1 MRAHSHFESNTLNSS
16 KSIRVSLSSINS
28 EDKRYQ
34 NRKLEVLSYGDKGN
48 QEKQSSD
55 QIKSIQKQLQVNP
68 RAIEKIEVVEE
79 ASIKGKYI
87 IFSGF
92 HRFGAYARENKRT
105 NGKSFKQIRVNVI
118 SKEEAQERY
127 LKLNSEHKGLVL
139 LPAHKD
145 EQKWQIFLQDEVQLL
160 SKKQQAETV
169 NVTEST
175 IGNWRREL
183 KEYEGAGF
191 FDVGYSINRDSITGK
206 PHLKACRDALRTY
219 DDEQASLNS
228 KNPLSDADK
237 ERLKSILH
245 KGMRSK
251 EPDKLLHF
259 INHYWGEPVSRVNFD
274 ALPDDL

>member
-1 MRAHSHFESNTLNSS
+1 MNSD
-16 KSIRVSLSSINS
+16 KSVRVSLSSINS

-68 RAIEKIEVVEE
+68 RAIKKIEVVEE
-79 ASIKGKYI
+79 ASSKGKYI

-92 HRFGAYARENKRT
+92 HRFSAYALENKRT
-105 NGKSFKQIRVNVI
+105 NGKSFKQIWVNVI

-127 LKLNSEHKGLVL
+127 LQLNSEHKGLIL
-139 LPAHKD
+139 LPAQKV
-145 EQKWQIFLQDEVQLL
+145 EQDWQKFLNDEVQVL
-160 SKKQQAETV
+160 SKKQQAETLQV
-169 NVTEST
+169 PEST

-183 KEYEGAGF
+183 KEFKEAGF
-191 FDVGYSINRDSITGK
+191 FDVGSSIKRDSITGK

-228 KNPLSDADK
+228 KSPLSDDDK
-237 ERLKSILH
+237 ERLKSILN
-245 KGMRSK
+245 KDMRSK

>member
-1 MRAHSHFESNTLNSS
+1 LNSA
-16 KSIRVSLSSINS
+16 KSVRVSLSSINS

-68 RAIEKIEVVEE
+68 RAIKNIEVVEE
-79 ASIKGKYI
+79 ASSKGKYI

-105 NGKSFKQIRVNVI
+105 NGKSFKQIRVKVI
-118 SKEEAQERY
+118 SREEAQERY
-127 LKLNSEHKGLVL
+127 LQLNSEHKGLVL

-169 NVTEST
+169 KVTEST

-183 KEYEGAGF
+183 KEYEEAGF
-191 FDVGYSINRDSITGK
+191 FDAGYSINRDSITGK

-245 KGMRSK
+245 KGMKSK

-259 INHYWGEPVSRVNFD
+259 INHYWGESVSRVNFD